1 MDGMTDLGIDT
12 KRRVLVVEDEV
23 SIRQGLCDV
32 LRYRGHAVEWAATG
46 TDGLHRGLAGTW
58 DLIVLDIML
67 PEVDGFA
74 ICERLRRAGSEAPI
88 LMLTAKGDEDDIVRG
103 LEAGADDYVTKP
115 FGIRELMARVEAL
128 LRRSPRS
135 LPDEFV
141 VGTLRVSVGQ
151 SEARDRDHRFALS
164 EREIRLLRTLS
175 REPGRVISRKV
186 FLREAWGM
194 NNVEQIETRTVDV
207 HIANL
212 RRKLGKHGAM
222 IVTVRGQ
229 GYRLCPPP

>member
-1 MDGMTDLGIDT
+1 MADAGTDS
-12 KRRVLVVEDEV
+12 KRQVLVVEDEV

-32 LRYRGHAVEWAATG
+32 LRYRGHAVEGAATG
-46 TDGLHRGLAGTW
+46 PDGLRRGLERAW

-67 PEVDGFA
+67 PEIDGFA
-74 ICERLRRAGSEAPI
+74 VCTRLRQAGSDAPI

-141 VGTLRVSVGQ
+141 VGALRVSVGE
-151 SEARDRDHRFALS
+151 SEASDGDRRFALS

-186 FLREAWGM
+186 FLRDAWGM
-194 NNVEQIETRTVDV
+194 NNPDHIETRTVDV

-212 RRKLGKHGAM
+212 RKKLGTYGAM